1 MRNAN
6 HVSRP
11 SGAHRQQRGIV
22 VRFTTIAVAAI
33 AALTACNQADSA
45 GTPGAGGPAGGRP
58 PAPVEVAVAQMDT
71 VVESI
76 NATGQIEAVQA
87 IELRPDVEGRITGI
101 LVDEGRIV
109 SKGTPL
115 FKIDDAELRS
125 QVARAEADRDL
136 ARQALART
144 EQLVAQDASTRQELE
159 RAEAT
164 SRSTQASLDLL
175 NLRLERS
182 TVRAPFS
189 GVVGSRLVSLGDYV
203 NSGTRLITLQTY
215 DPQRAVFQ
223 VPERYAE
230 ELALNQR
237 VGFRVAALPGK
248 EFTGIV
254 DFVDPVVQLPART
267 ITVKARVS
275 NPRRSLQSGMFIE
288 ARLATAV
295 RPNAVVIPE
304 DAVLSLQ
311 GIQVV
316 WVVADGTAQRREVT
330 LGVRTP
336 GFVEI
341 RDGVTAGEQV
351 VVGGAE
357 RLGPGAPVTA
367 TVVERGRQISSDSAD
382 AGAGPPRP

>member
-1 MRNAN
+1 MP
-6 HVSRP
+6 SRVA
-11 SGAHRQQRGIV
+11 SGGTPPTHFLFRGAF
-22 VRFTTIAVAAI
+22 VRSIAF
-33 AALTACNQADSA
+33 AALVVALAACNRADSA
-45 GTPGAGGPAGGRP
+45 NTPAGAGGGPP
-58 PAPVEVAVAQMDT
+58 PAPVEVVVARQDT

-87 IELRPDVEGRITGI
+87 IELRPDVEGRVTGI
-101 LVDEGRIV
+101 LIDEGRIV
-109 SKGTPL
+109 ARGAPL
-115 FKIDDAELRS
+115 FKIDDAEVKA
-125 QVARAEADRDL
+125 QIDRAEADRDL
-136 ARQALART
+136 ARQALERT
-144 EQLVAQDASTRQELE
+144 RQLLAQDASTRQEME

-164 SRSTQASLDLL
+164 ARSTEASLDLL
-175 NLRLERS
+175 KLRLDRS

-189 GVVGSRLVSLGDYV
+189 GVVGRRFVSLGDYV
-203 NSGTRLITLQTY
+203 NSGSRLITLQTY

-237 VGFRVAALPGK
+237 VGFRVAALPGQ

-275 NPRRSLQSGMFIE
+275 NPRRALQSGMFIE

-295 RPNAVVIPE
+295 RPDAVVIPE

-311 GIQVV
+311 GSQVV
-316 WVVADGTAQRREVT
+316 WVVADGKAVRREVT

-341 RDGVTAGEQV
+341 RDGIVAGEQV

-357 RLGPGAPVTA
+357 RLGPGAPVNA
-367 TVVERGRQISSDSAD
+367 TVVERGRQLAPDSAD
-382 AGAGPPRP
+382 TGGGPPRP

>member
-11 SGAHRQQRGIV
+11 SGAHRQHRGIV

-101 LVDEGRIV
+101 LVDEGRLV

>member
-1 MRNAN
+1 MPRPIASGGMPPIPFL
-6 HVSRP
+6 SR
-11 SGAHRQQRGIV
+11 GAF
-22 VRFTTIAVAAI
+22 VRSIAF
-33 AALTACNQADSA
+33 AALVVALAACNRADSA
-45 GTPGAGGPAGGRP
+45 NTPAGAGGGPP
-58 PAPVEVAVAQMDT
+58 PAPVEVAVARQDT

-87 IELRPDVEGRITGI
+87 IELRPDVEGRVTAI
-101 LVDEGRIV
+101 LIDEGRIV
-109 SKGTPL
+109 ARGAPL
-115 FKIDDAELRS
+115 FKIDDAEVRAQIDRS
-125 QVARAEADRDL
+125 EADRDL
-136 ARQALART
+136 ARQALERT
-144 EQLVAQDASTRQELE
+144 RQLLAQDASTRQEME

-164 SRSTQASLDLL
+164 ARSTEASLNLL
-175 NLRLERS
+175 KLRLDRS

-189 GVVGSRLVSLGDYV
+189 GVVGRRFVSLGDYV
-203 NSGTRLITLQTY
+203 NSGSRLITLQTY

-237 VGFRVAALPGK
+237 VGFRVGALPGQ

-295 RPNAVVIPE
+295 RPDAVVIPE

-311 GIQVV
+311 GSQVV
-316 WVVADGTAQRREVT
+316 WVVADGKAVRREVT

-336 GFVEI
+336 GFVEV
-341 RDGVTAGEQV
+341 RDGIVAGEQV

-357 RLGPGAPVTA
+357 RLGPGAPVNA
-367 TVVERGRQISSDSAD
+367 TVVERGRQLADSAD
-382 AGAGPPRP
+382 AGGGPPRP

>member
-1 MRNAN
+1 
-6 HVSRP
+6 
-11 SGAHRQQRGIV
+11 
-22 VRFTTIAVAAI
+22 VRRLAF
-33 AALTACNQADSA
+33 AALAMAAAACNRADSA
-45 GTPGAGGPAGGRP
+45 NTPGAGGGGPP
-58 PAPVEVAVAQMDT
+58 PAPVEVAVAMQDT

-87 IELRPDVEGRITGI
+87 IELRPDVEGRITAI

-109 SKGTPL
+109 SRGARL
-115 FKIDDAELRS
+115 FKIDDAEVTA
-125 QVARAEADRDL
+125 QIDRAEADRDL
-136 ARQALART
+136 ARQALERT
-144 EQLVAQDASTRQELE
+144 RQLLAQDASTRQELE

-164 SRSTQASLDLL
+164 ARSTEASLNLL
-175 NLRLERS
+175 KLRLDRS

-189 GVVGSRLVSLGDYV
+189 GVVGRRFVSLGDYV

-230 ELALNQR
+230 QIAPNQR
-237 VGFRVAALPGK
+237 VVFRVAALPGK
-248 EFTGIV
+248 EFTGVV

-267 ITVKARVS
+267 ITMKARVS
-275 NPRRSLQSGMFIE
+275 NPRRELQAGMFIE

-295 RPNAVVIPE
+295 RPDAVVIPE

-311 GIQVV
+311 GSQVV
-316 WVVADGTAQRREVT
+316 WVVADGKAVRREVT

-336 GFVEI
+336 GFVEV
-341 RDGVTAGEQV
+341 RDGIAAGEQV

-357 RLGPGAPVTA
+357 RLGPGAPVSA
-367 TVVERGRQISSDSAD
+367 TVVQRGRQLAPDSAD
-382 AGAGPPRP
+382 AGGGAPRP

>member
-1 MRNAN
+1 ML
-6 HVSRP
+6 
-11 SGAHRQQRGIV
+11 
-22 VRFTTIAVAAI
+22 VRSLAIALVAI
-33 AALTACNQADSA
+33 AALTSCNRADSA
-45 GTPGAGGPAGGRP
+45 DAPAAGGTRP
-58 PAPVEVAVAQMDT
+58 PAPVEVAVAQQDT

-87 IELRPDVEGRITGI
+87 IELRPDVEGRITAI
-101 LVDEGRIV
+101 LVDEGRVV
-109 SKGTPL
+109 SRGTPL
-115 FKIDDAELRS
+115 FKIDDAEVRG
-125 QVARAEADRDL
+125 QIARAEADRDL

-144 EQLVAQDASTRQELE
+144 EQLLAQDASTRQELE

-175 NLRLERS
+175 QLRLDRS

-189 GVVGSRLVSLGDYV
+189 GVIGRRFVSLGDYV
-203 NSGTRLITLQTY
+203 NSGSRLVTLQTY

-230 ELALNQR
+230 QLALNQR
-237 VGFRVAALPGK
+237 VVFRVAALPGK
-248 EFTGIV
+248 EFNGVV

-267 ITVKARVS
+267 ITIKARVG
-275 NPRRSLQSGMFIE
+275 NPRRELQ

-295 RPNAVVIPE
+295 RPDAVVIPE

-311 GIQVV
+311 GVQAV
-316 WVVADGTAQRREVT
+316 WIVADGAAQRREVT

-336 GFVEI
+336 GFVEV

-357 RLGPGAPVTA
+357 RLGPGAPVSA
-367 TVVERGRQISSDSAD
+367 TVVQRGRQVAPDSGD
-382 AGAGPPRP
+382 ASTGAPRP